1 MTHLSQL
8 DCIESLLYTCDL
20 ELLNQRQVLVQTLKS
35 VENGMDDR
43 ENFIKDQLKNIAVLE
58 MEKGTE
64 EDKMLD
70 QTLKTIEFV
79 KIADIAQEKENLAQ
93 DVAHLEDKMK
103 TFEEQEADLL
113 KEKFKKDNKMGKRE
127 GGSIKKQKTIAPGA
141 KLDET
146 TSSIVMSPASLE
158 VKKQKTDS

>member
-1 MTHLSQL
+1 MAAL
-8 DCIESLLYTCDL
+8 DGIEALLYTCDL
-20 ELLNQRQVLVQTLKS
+20 ELLKQRQVLVQILKS

-43 ENFIKDQLKNIAVLE
+43 ENFIKDQLKNIAILE

-93 DVAHLEDKMK
+93 DVGHLEDKMRS
-103 TFEEQEADLL
+103 FEE
-113 KEKFKKDNKMGKRE
+113 
-127 GGSIKKQKTIAPGA
+127 
-141 KLDET
+141 
-146 TSSIVMSPASLE
+146 
-158 VKKQKTDS
+158 